1 MTWNWL
7 TQATYISEFWQ
18 HRETQ
23 RPRAGRRE
31 VSVEGTEAKS
41 SGSPANFQ
49 AVPGLGDIDARIEG
63 AAGVIT
69 LNRPR
74 ALNALNTAMRT
85 RISESF
91 TAWSRDPQVYAV
103 VIASATD
110 RAFCAGGD
118 VREMVEWAKSSPAA
132 AIAAVGAE
140 YSLNWQIDC
149 FTKPTVSLIDGV
161 VMGAGVGLSLY
172 GTHRVAGERYRFAM
186 PETAIGLFP
195 DDGACWAFAQMPDE
209 IGMYLAL
216 TGRSIGRADAYR
228 LGLVTHCI
236 PAARFAE
243 IRSALIDA
251 EPVDPVLDAWHMQ
264 PEEGELGAHR
274 SAIARCFG
282 AQDVEGILSRL
293 QAERGDA
300 QAWAQE
306 VISGLAT
313 RSPTS
318 LKITFRHVRE
328 AKAHDLQ
335 QTLAHDF
342 RLAVRCMERHDF
354 AEGVRASLID
364 RDRNPRWQ
372 PGRLEDVTEA
382 DVESYFAPLDRGEL
396 ELASRAEMQAPR
408 P

>member
-1 MTWNWL
+1 
-7 TQATYISEFWQ
+7 
-18 HRETQ
+18 
-23 RPRAGRRE
+23 
-31 VSVEGTEAKS
+31 
-41 SGSPANFQ
+41 
-49 AVPGLGDIDARIEG
+49 
-63 AAGVIT
+63 
-69 LNRPR
+69 
-74 ALNALNTAMRT
+74 
-85 RISESF
+85 
-91 TAWSRDPQVYAV
+91 
-103 VIASATD
+103 
-110 RAFCAGGD
+110 
-118 VREMVEWAKSSPAA
+118 
-132 AIAAVGAE
+132 
-140 YSLNWQIDC
+140 
-149 FTKPTVSLIDGV
+149 
-161 VMGAGVGLSLY
+161 
-172 GTHRVAGERYRFAM
+172 
-186 PETAIGLFP
+186 
-195 DDGACWAFAQMPDE
+195 
-209 IGMYLAL
+209 
-216 TGRSIGRADAYR
+216 
-228 LGLVTHCI
+228 
-236 PAARFAE
+236 
-243 IRSALIDA
+243 
-251 EPVDPVLDAWHMQ
+251 MQ
-264 PEEGELGAHR
+264 PEEGELGAHQ

-306 VISGLAT
+306 VISGLAI

-364 RDRNPRWQ
+364 RDRNPRWR